1 VAEAAVGSAAPDP
14 ILREGANER
23 EVRLSEHWREA
34 PVVAVFLRHF
44 G

>member
-1 VAEAAVGSAAPDP
+1 VAEAAVGGTAPDP
-14 ILREGANER
+14 ILREGADER
-23 EVRLSEHWREA
+23 EVRLSEHWRDA